1 MSQRPLRPGPPLRRS
16 RPIELQGAEILRDV
30 AVIGFAQETAV
41 DDRERNEVEIVSP
54 VVREAIARSGM
65 KRRDI
70 DFTISGS
77 CDYLAGGPFTFVMGL
92 DGVGAWPPVKES
104 HVEMDAAWAL
114 YEAWV
119 AIQTGDVDSAIIYGF
134 GKASLGDL
142 HEIWTLQTDPYTV
155 ATLWPSMVDMAALQ
169 ADAYLTSSGRTDRDL
184 AEVAARQPAQ
194 RAGQPARGGLGGRE
208 RRRPARPA
216 GHPPAAAR
224 QRHRTGHRRRGR
236 DRDRGRRRRQA
247 VLRAAGLDPRHRA
260 PGRPAAHRA
269 AGPGHG
275 AVGRRWRRRR
285 PARADGAIDVAEIH
299 AQFSHEEL
307 ILREALGLGD
317 GVDVNPSGGALTSN
331 PMMAAGLVRIG
342 EVANRIIDGRA
353 GRGVAHAAQGP
364 CLQQNLVCVL
374 EGEAN

>member
-1 MSQRPLRPGPPLRRS
+1 M
-16 RPIELQGAEILRDV
+16 
-30 AVIGFAQETAV
+30 IGFAQETTV

-54 VVREAIARSGM
+54 VVREAIDRSGM

-169 ADAYLTSSGRTDRDL
+169 ADAYLTVVGSHRAGSRRGRR
-184 AEVAARQPAQ
+184 AQPPQ
-194 RAGQPARGGLGGRE
+194 RAAQPARGHLRGRRAWTTCSAGRSPTARCATPTSRPVTDGAAAIVIAADDVARKYCE
-208 RRRPARPA
+208 RPAWIRGIEHRVDPAAPRAPGPGHRAVGDAGRAEGRRRPTAPS
-216 GHPPAAAR
+216 
-224 QRHRTGHRRRGR
+224 TS
-236 DRDRGRRRRQA
+236 
-247 VLRAAGLDPRHRA
+247 PRSTRSSA
-260 PGRPAAHRA
+260 TRSSSSA
-269 AGPGHG
+269 
-275 AVGRRWRRRR
+275 RRW
-285 PARADGAIDVAEIH
+285 ASATA
-299 AQFSHEEL
+299 S
-307 ILREALGLGD
+307 
-317 GVDVNPSGGALTSN
+317 T
-331 PMMAAGLVRIG
+331 
-342 EVANRIIDGRA
+342 
-353 GRGVAHAAQGP
+353 
-364 CLQQNLVCVL
+364 
-374 EGEAN
+374 

>member
-1 MSQRPLRPGPPLRRS
+1 MSP
-16 RPIELQGAEILRDV
+16 LRDV

-41 DDRERNEVEIVSP
+41 EDRDRNEVEFVIP
-54 VVREAIARSGM
+54 VVREAIERSGM
-65 KRRDI
+65 QRRDI
-70 DFTISGS
+70 GFTISGS

-104 HVEMDAAWAL
+104 HVEMDGAWAL

-142 HEIWTLQTDPYTV
+142 HEVWTLQTDPYTV

-169 ADAYLTSSGRTDRDL
+169 ADSYLTASGRTDRDL
-184 AEVAARQPAQ
+184 AEVAARSLRRAQ
-194 RAGQPARGGLGGRE
+194 GNPHAVASADVTVDELLARPVTHRPLRDSDVAPITDGAAAIVIAADDVARKHCE
-208 RRRPARPA
+208 RPAWIRGIEHRVDPQHLGLRDLATAPSAALAAEKA
-216 GHPPAAAR
+216 G
-224 QRHRTGHRRRGR
+224 
-236 DRDRGRRRRQA
+236 
-247 VLRAAGLDPRHRA
+247 VN
-260 PGRPAAHRA
+260 
-269 AGPGHG
+269 
-275 AVGRRWRRRR
+275 
-285 PARADGAIDVAEIH
+285 DGAIDVAEIH

-307 ILREALGLGD
+307 ILRDALGIAD

-331 PMMAAGLVRIG
+331 PMMAAGMVRIG

-374 EGEAN
+374 EGAR

>member
-1 MSQRPLRPGPPLRRS
+1 M
-16 RPIELQGAEILRDV
+16 RDV

-41 DDRERNEVEIVSP
+41 NDRERNEVEFVSP
-54 VVREAIARSGM
+54 VVREAIERSGM
-65 KRRDI
+65 KRTDI

-155 ATLWPSMVDMAALQ
+155 APLWPSMVDLAALQ
-169 ADAYLTSSGRTDRDL
+169 ADAYLAASGRTDRDL
-184 AEVAARQPAQ
+184 AEVAARSRRNAASNPHAVV
-194 RAGQPARGGLGGRE
+194 AEDVSVDDLLGRPVTHRPLRE
-208 RRRPARPA
+208 TDIAPITDGAAAIVIAAADVATRYCERPAWIRGIEHRVDPQHLGFRDLA
-216 GHPPAAAR
+216 TAPSAAAAAAKAGV
-224 QRHRTGHRRRGR
+224 TG
-236 DRDRGRRRRQA
+236 
-247 VLRAAGLDPRHRA
+247 
-260 PGRPAAHRA
+260 
-269 AGPGHG
+269 
-275 AVGRRWRRRR
+275 
-285 PARADGAIDVAEIH
+285 GAIDVAEIH

-307 ILREALGLGD
+307 ILRDAIGIGD
-317 GVDVNPSGGALTSN
+317 DVDVNPSGGALTSN

-342 EVANRIIDGRA
+342 EVADRIIDGRA
-353 GRGVAHAAQGP
+353 GRGIAHAAQGP

-374 EGEAN
+374 EGSKA